1 MSERDHG
8 NWWAGLEGLMYYAR
22 CDMSFLSIEQ
32 VLCFDI
38 FVALEISSEPD
49 SKQLNACGC
58 SHLPTMQ
65 SAVSDADC

>member
-1 MSERDHG
+1 
-8 NWWAGLEGLMYYAR
+8 MYYAR